1 MSKISQED
9 KNLKNILQGREV
21 EKKIQV
27 GGYDKEFSEK
37 MKKEREEEK
46 KAAESYSKMMA
57 SIRMPMFCPK
67 CSGLMTKRLDKKFW
81 MKGYKSC
88 FSCVQKEEHKIRL
101 KGPDAWREY
110 EQKKVRENALSW
122 LRDQEQEFKAW
133 KEYLLKENKKIVNNM
148 EKEFKNM
155 KKEVLKRFK

>member
-1 MSKISQED
+1 MSKVSQED

-67 CSGLMTKRLDKKFW
+67 CQSVMTKRLDKKFW
-81 MKGYKSC
+81 MKGFKSC
-88 FSCVQKEEHKIRL
+88 FNCVIEEEHKIRA
-101 KGPDAWREY
+101 KGPE
-110 EQKKVRENALSW
+110 
-122 LRDQEQEFKAW
+122 AW
-133 KEYLLKENKKIVNNM
+133 K
-148 EKEFKNM
+148 
-155 KKEVLKRFK
+155 